1 MDVNILRLCIDSYL
15 GNKCFYQTSIKQLLM
30 SFVQLAPAYEGLEL
44 GIGDSLL
51 MKAIAGATGRS
62 VDKIKAEV
70 VEKGD
75 LGLVAEVR

>member
-1 MDVNILRLCIDSYL
+1 
-15 GNKCFYQTSIKQLLM
+15 
-30 SFVQLAPAYEGLEL
+30 
-44 GIGDSLL
+44 